1 MTTDL
6 VSAATLIVVLVV
18 LCAVIKMYLTVINM
32 QPCRGDHL
40 AHVRD
45 MQPVAMMNAQ
55 QHCYSTVRMR
65 GTERQTVQRV
75 GTRPRP
81 QENDE
86 RYY

>member
-6 VSAATLIVVLVV
+6 VNAATLIVVLVV
-18 LCAVIKMYLTVINM
+18 LCAVIKMYLTVINI
-32 QPCRGDHL
+32 QPCRVDHL
-40 AHVRD
+40 AHVSD
-45 MQPVAMMNAQ
+45 MQSGTMMNAE
-55 QHCYSTVRMR
+55 QHCYGTVRMR
-65 GTERQTVQRV
+65 GIERQTVQRV

>member
-6 VSAATLIVVLVV
+6 VSAAILIVVLVV
-18 LCAVIKMYLTVINM
+18 LCAVIKMYLTLISM
-32 QPCRGDHL
+32 QPCRVDHL

-45 MQPVAMMNAQ
+45 MQPGDMINEEQ
-55 QHCYSTVRMR
+55 CYGIVRMR